1 MERARFLTTR
11 WSVVVRAGSSGP
23 EAREALEVL
32 CATYWWPLYAFL
44 RRRGLDAARAEDVV
58 QDFLAELVASD
69 RLAHVAADRG
79 RFRGWLLAALKFH
92 LGHERERERT
102 HKRGGAVRF
111 VSLDAQ
117 TADARWQLASRSELD
132 PERTF
137 EREYALATLDAALLR
152 LERNCAA
159 EGKADLFAA
168 LRPTLVGEPAPET
181 LRALGERLGLS
192 ESAVKAAAHRLRA
205 SWRECLREEIA
216 ATLDD
221 PRDAD
226 DELRAMLESL

>member
-11 WSVVVRAGSSGP
+11 WSVVVRAGRPGP

-44 RRRGLDAARAEDVV
+44 RRRGLDAQHSEDVV
-58 QDFLAELVASD
+58 QDFFAELLASE
-69 RLAHVAADRG
+69 RLTHVATDRG

-92 LGHERERERT
+92 LGHEREREQTQR
-102 HKRGGAVRF
+102 RGGAARI
-111 VSLDAQ
+111 VSLDAE
-117 TADARWQLASRSELD
+117 TADVRWKLASTSELD

-137 EREYALATLDAALLR
+137 EREYALATLEAALQR
-152 LERNCAA
+152 LEARCVA
-159 EGKADLFAA
+159 EDKTELFAA
-168 LRPTLVGEPAPET
+168 LRPTLVGEPAPES
-181 LRALGERLGLS
+181 LRELGERLGMS
-192 ESAVKAAAHRLRA
+192 EGAVKAAAHRLRA
-205 SWRECLREEIA
+205 SWRECLRDEVA

-226 DELRAMLESL
+226 DELRAMLAAL